1 MKRRDHIETE
11 RDLIEA
17 RRGAQGLV
25 GPESTAWKINAEV
38 ATLLGWGSAMVMQFA
53 HPLVAAGVA
62 DHSAFAKS
70 TRARPARLHG
80 TVRAMLALTF
90 GTHDDALHATAGINT
105 IHDYVQGH
113 LPAPAGIYPAGTPY
127 SAHDPELLR
136 WVQATLLECLPRAY
150 ELFVGPLTAA
160 EKDRYCHEASFAG
173 GLLGIPEGFLPASTT
188 ELDVY
193 MAEMLASG
201 QIAVT
206 PAARSLARELM
217 NPFYPRVLWPLY
229 WPLKL
234 ATIGLL
240 LPDIRAA
247 YGYPWSRREEQALRT
262 FGWLVRHTLPAL
274 PSPLRRWPPARR
286 AAT

>member
-11 RDLIEA
+11 QDPIES
-17 RRGAQGLV
+17 RRRAQGLV

-38 ATLLGWGSAMVMQFA
+38 ATLLGWGPAMVMQFA

-70 TRARPARLHG
+70 TRARPGRLHG

-90 GTHDDALHATAGINT
+90 GTHDEALHAAAGINT
-105 IHDYVQGH
+105 IHDYVQGQ
-113 LPAPAGIYPAGTPY
+113 LPAPAGIFPAGTPY

-160 EKDRYCHEASFAG
+160 EKDHYCQEASGAG
-173 GLLGIPEGFLPASTT
+173 ALLGIPEGFLPASTT
-188 ELDVY
+188 ELHAY
-193 MAEMLASG
+193 MAAMMASG

-206 PAARSLARELM
+206 LTARSLARELM
-217 NPFYPRVLWPLY
+217 NPFYPRLLWPLY

-240 LPDIRAA
+240 LPDIRDA
-247 YGYPWSRREEQALRT
+247 YGYPWSRREEQALRI
-262 FGWLVRHTLPAL
+262 FGWLVRHTLPSL
-274 PSPLRRWPPARR
+274 PSLIRRWPAARR